1 MITDDGKYYLFF
13 HQRISDRG
21 EYHEVCVRQQF
32 LNEDNWLVTAVYEYK
47 SEKISIYEEAEVI
60 GDYELVN
67 HGNAEKDG
75 NMIKAQRITLQKGS
89 NISGDMT
96 DTWTMTKGDKYCY
109 ILFKFNGVSYKGVFF
124 GQTNDNGEKKMT
136 FTEIGFMG

>member
-13 HQRISDRG
+13 HQRFSDRG
-21 EYHEVCVRQQF
+21 VYHEVCVRQQF
-32 LNEDNWLVTAVYEYK
+32 LNENNWLVTAVYEYK

-75 NMIKAQRITLQKGS
+75 NMIRTQRITLQKGG
-89 NISGDMT
+89 NVSGDMT
-96 DTWTMTKGDKYCY
+96 GTWTMTKGDKYCY

-124 GQTNDNGEKKMT
+124 RQTNDNWEKKMT
-136 FTEIGFMG
+136 FTEIGFIG

>member
-1 MITDDGKYYLFF
+1 MITDDGKYYLFS
-13 HQRISDRG
+13 HQRFSNGG
-21 EYHEVCVRQQF
+21 EYNEVCVRQQF
-32 LNEDNWLVTAVYEYK
+32 LNEGLVIAVYEYK

-75 NMIKAQRITLQKGS
+75 NMIRTQRIILQKGG
-89 NISGDMT
+89 NVSGDMT
-96 DTWTMTKGDKYCY
+96 GTWTMTKGDKYCY

-124 GQTNDNGEKKMT
+124 RQTNDNWEKKMT
-136 FTEIGFMG
+136 FTEIGFIG